1 MVAKKKPMR
10 KIYIYI
16 SHFKASWKLWDVHRL
31 MIDIDTAVQQGTIAE
46 SVSHMLSLVE
56 YLLPSNQ

>member
-1 MVAKKKPMR
+1 MR

-16 SHFKASWKLWDVHRL
+16 SRFKASWKLWDVHRL
-31 MIDIDTAVQQGTIAE
+31 MIDIDTEVQQGTIAE